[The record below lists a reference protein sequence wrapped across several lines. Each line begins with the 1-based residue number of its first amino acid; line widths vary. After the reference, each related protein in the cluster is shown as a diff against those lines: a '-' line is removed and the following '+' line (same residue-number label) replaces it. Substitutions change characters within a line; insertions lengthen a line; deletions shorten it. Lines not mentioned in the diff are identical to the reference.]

1 MSDDQA
7 CAGVI
12 CSMIFSVAGFKIV
25 RFYSLLVVWY
35 KIVAFVFRSD
45 KVDNNLH
52 VADELKLSDSS
63 TKF

>member
-12 CSMIFSVAGFKIV
+12 CSMNFSVAGFKIV
-25 RFYSLLVVWY
+25 RLVVWY